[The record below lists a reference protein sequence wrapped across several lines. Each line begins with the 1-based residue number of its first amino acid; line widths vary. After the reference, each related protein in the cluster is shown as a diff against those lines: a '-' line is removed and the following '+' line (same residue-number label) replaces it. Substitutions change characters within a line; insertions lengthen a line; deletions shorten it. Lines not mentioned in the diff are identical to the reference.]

1 MSSKELLYLEDALG
15 HEQILTAQCQTAIS
29 NLVDPELQS
38 FVRQMMTKHQ
48 ELFGQFYQ
56 LV

>member
-29 NLVDPELQS
+29 NLVDPELKS